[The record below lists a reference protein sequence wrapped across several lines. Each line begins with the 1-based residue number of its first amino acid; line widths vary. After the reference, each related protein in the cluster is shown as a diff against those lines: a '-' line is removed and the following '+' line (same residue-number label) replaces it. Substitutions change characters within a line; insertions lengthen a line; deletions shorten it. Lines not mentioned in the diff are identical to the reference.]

1 MKEKGFTLI
10 ELLAVIL
17 ILAIIMLIAIPSAST
32 YINESRKNTYVDTAK
47 ALVKGTST
55 LVNGGELE
63 ILDEDTTYYLPSSCI
78 RTENGKS
85 SPYGK
90 FDPAYVIVTYEND
103 EYNYYFMSR
112 DESNMGVDVPTKSED
127 LDTKSIKSGI
137 DSIDTGIGIGS
148 RTKIKLYNEDCSS
161 YEEKPATGRVSEYT
175 NTVLPSKNCEFT
187 DSLVVGA
194 EYSDG
199 TYTYRY
205 RQEMLVDPDY
215 QGWIEVAEDGWGVIL
230 TDPDS
235 TEPINGKMC
244 TTIAGKPI
252 VSMAMT
258 YFYSQSISV
267 DLSTVDTSHVTNM
280 VGMFAHSLFTSID
293 VSNFNT
299 RNVDN
304 MDGMFL
310 NTRAT
315 SLDLSSFNTSKV
327 TNMYQ
332 MFAGADAQTLD
343 LRSFDTRNV
352 TNVEGMFY
360 AAKATSIDVSS
371 FSVGH
376 ITNFGYMFGET
387 YVRNL
392 DLSSWDTSSATD
404 MSQMFDSGH
413 FESINLSGWDTRNVK
428 NMIGMFYDCGLTSL
442 DISSFRTDSLLY
454 TDFMFG
460 LLELDELDLSNFDVS
475 DVLSTYTMFYYTSID
490 NVYAKDQENIDI
502 LDYSCYGS
510 CDINFSIK

>member
-1 MKEKGFTLI
+1 MKRKGFTLI
-10 ELLAVIL
+10 ELLAVII
-17 ILAIIMLIAIPSAST
+17 ILGILMLIAIPSVST

-55 LVNGGELE
+55 VVNGGELE
-63 ILDEDTTYYLPSSCI
+63 LLDEDITYYVPSSCI
-78 RTENGKS
+78 NTENAQS

-90 FDPAYVIVTYEND
+90 FDPAYVIVTYGDD

-112 DESNMGVDVPTKSED
+112 DDSGVGIDAPTKEEN
-127 LDTKSIKSGI
+127 LDSNSIKSNI
-137 DSIDTGIGIGS
+137 DSLDTGIAIGS
-148 RTKIKLYNEDCSS
+148 RNKIKVYNSDCSS
-161 YEEKPATGRVSEYT
+161 YEEKLATSRVSEHT
-175 NTVLPSKNCEFT
+175 NTILPSNNCEFT
-187 DSLVVGA
+187 DPLVVGA

-205 RQEMLVDPDY
+205 KQEMLIDPEY

-235 TEPINGKMC
+235 TEPITGQMC

-258 YFYSQSISV
+258 YFYSQSTSV
-267 DLSTVDTSHVTNM
+267 DLSTVDTSHVSNM
-280 VGMFAHSLFTSID
+280 VGMFAHSLFTSLD

-299 RNVDN
+299 SNVDN

-310 NTRAT
+310 NSRAT

-327 TNMYQ
+327 TNMFQ

-343 LRSFDTRNV
+343 LRSFDTSNV

-360 AAKATSIDVSS
+360 EAKATSIDVSS
-371 FSVGH
+371 FKTGH
-376 ITNFGYMFGET
+376 ITSFAYMFGFT
-387 YVRNL
+387 HVKHL
-392 DLSSWDTSSATD
+392 DLSFWDTSSAID
-404 MSQMFDSGH
+404 MSDMFDRGH
-413 FESINLSGWDTRNVK
+413 FESINVSSFDTRNVQ
-428 NMIGMFYDCGLTSL
+428 NMIGMFYECGVTSL
-442 DISSFRTDSLLY
+442 DITNFRTDSLKY
-454 TDFMFG
+454 TNYMFG

-475 DVLSTYTMFYYTSID
+475 NVSSTYTMFYYTDIGT
-490 NVYAKDQENIDI
+490 VYARNQAD
-502 LDYSCYGS
+502 LDTLEYACYGT
-510 CDINFSIK
+510 CDINFVVK